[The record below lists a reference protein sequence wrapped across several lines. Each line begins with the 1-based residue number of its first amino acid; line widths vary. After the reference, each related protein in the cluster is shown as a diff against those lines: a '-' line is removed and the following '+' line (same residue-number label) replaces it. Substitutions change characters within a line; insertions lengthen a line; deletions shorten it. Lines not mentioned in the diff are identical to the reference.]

1 MRKDK
6 AVPITV
12 PTVGTVLDGYEVK
25 AVSVTPTQ
33 LTVTGR
39 EEMID
44 SVTGI
49 QTEPVDL
56 TGATK
61 SIQGNYNLVLPSGVN
76 SNTTTVH
83 VKVDIQKKTT

>member
-1 MRKDK
+1 
-6 AVPITV
+6 
-12 PTVGTVLDGYEVK
+12 
-25 AVSVTPTQ
+25 
-33 LTVTGR
+33 
-39 EEMID
+39 MID
-44 SVTGI
+44 SVTEI

-56 TGATK
+56 TSATK